1 MTTPFDRAQPVRRAA
16 ALLSAAALLVL
27 AAPAQAQSKGS
38 VLVRLGATQITP
50 DVKSGDLSPPAFP
63 GTKADIESD
72 TQPTAGITYMLSDNL
87 ALDLPLAAGFKHDI
101 VGDGAI
107 SGVGK
112 IGEVRALP
120 VTLLLQ
126 YRLLPAAAPIRP
138 YIGLGP
144 TYAKFYK
151 ARSTAALT
159 ALTGGTP
166 ANPTTIS
173 VESKWAFTGQIGL
186 TAALAPRWSLDASV
200 LKTALK
206 TRTTLST
213 GQTLDATLDPWSF
226 CVGVGYRF

>member
-1 MTTPFDRAQPVRRAA
+1 MLETTTMNKHSHRVRWVA
-16 ALLSAAALLVL
+16 AAALLVL
-27 AAPAQAQSKGS
+27 AATAQAQSKGS
-38 VLVRLGATQITP
+38 VMVRLGATMIQP
-50 DVKSGDLSPPAFP
+50 DVKSGDLTAPSFP
-63 GTKADIESD
+63 GTRADIESD
-72 TQPTAGITYMLSDNL
+72 TQPTAGITYMLSDHI

-107 SGVGK
+107 AGVGK
-112 IGEVRALP
+112 IGEVKALP

-126 YRLLPAAAPIRP
+126 YRLFPAAAPLRP
-138 YIGLGP
+138 YIGIGP

-151 ARSTAALT
+151 ARSTAALS

-166 ANPTTIS
+166 ANPTTLE
-173 VESKWAFTGQIGL
+173 VQSKWAITGQIGL
-186 TAALAPRWSLDASV
+186 TATLAPRWSLDATV

-213 GQTLDATLDPWSF
+213 GQTLDAKLDPWSF

>member
-1 MTTPFDRAQPVRRAA
+1 MNSHFHRMRGVAG
-16 ALLSAAALLVL
+16 AALLVL
-27 AAPAQAQSKGS
+27 AAAAQAQSQGS
-38 VLVRLGATQITP
+38 VLVRLGATQIKP
-50 DVKSGDLSPPAFP
+50 DVKSGDLSAPSFP
-63 GTKADIESD
+63 GTKADIEAD
-72 TQPTAGITYMLSDNL
+72 TQPTAGLTYMLSDHL

-107 SGVGK
+107 AGVGK

-120 VTLLLQ
+120 VTLMLQ
-126 YRLLPAAAPIRP
+126 YRFFPAAAPLRP
-138 YIGLGP
+138 YIGIGP

-151 ARSTAALT
+151 ARSTAALS

-166 ANPTTIS
+166 ANPTTLSID
-173 VESKWAFTGQIGL
+173 SKWAVTGQVGL
-186 TAALAPRWSLDASV
+186 HASLAPRWALDVTV

-213 GQTLDATLDPWSF
+213 GQTLDAKIDPWSF